1 MDFTDKEIEII
12 FNNVIVTEDGYKLF
26 KYLLEELGAFERGIN
41 FQDKEKDYYNRVKR
55 EQGLKI
61 FDILVKANLKK
72 LMQIINE
79 RNEENGK
86 Q

>member
-1 MDFTDKEIEII
+1 MEFTDKEIEII

-26 KYLLEELGAFERGIN
+26 KYLLNEFGAFERGIN
-41 FQDKEKDYYNRVKR
+41 FQNKEQDLYTRAKR

-61 FDILVKANLKK
+61 FDILSKANTKK
-72 LMQIINE
+72 LFQIINE